1 MGGVKGDG
9 RGDDEV
15 VFNNFDD
22 PHPPTH
28 QIFLDLTAAVKV
40 IIGSGASIV
49 TPDGQPHWP
58 VFLRCSIIITAPTP
72 SPPLLHPKTPQTYHL
87 HYL

>member
-49 TPDGQPHWP
+49 TPDGQPH
-58 VFLRCSIIITAPTP
+58 
-72 SPPLLHPKTPQTYHL
+72 
-87 HYL
+87 